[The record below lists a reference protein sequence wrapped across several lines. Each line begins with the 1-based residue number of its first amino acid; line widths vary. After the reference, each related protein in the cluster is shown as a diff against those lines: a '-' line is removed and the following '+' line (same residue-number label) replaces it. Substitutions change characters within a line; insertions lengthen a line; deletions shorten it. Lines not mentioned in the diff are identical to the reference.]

1 MPGRVVVCGNVVF
14 DISVRPVEEVRWE
27 ATTVIDEVEQQL
39 GGNGG
44 TTSYTLARL
53 GIPVT
58 FATLVGHDATADF
71 VLGRLAGAG
80 VDLSLVQRVD
90 APTSIAI
97 SLIRGNGERALLYRL
112 GAASEVFA
120 PFDFPQDARHFHIS
134 AVYRMRDLRVRAP
147 ELLKRAR
154 EAGLRTSVD
163 AQWDTEGE
171 WLPVLA
177 PSLPYSDF
185 TLMNEDEARMLTGH
199 TDPEAVAR
207 FLRRLGA
214 TNVVI
219 KRGARGCWVNG
230 ESIPGYRVDAVDTT
244 GAGDCFVGGF
254 LAATQR
260 GLSVSEAARFANAV
274 GALSVR
280 QIGATA
286 AVPDWDSTVHFAE
299 KFAPIPETDL
309 KSSRN

>member
-14 DISVRPVEEVRWE
+14 DISARPVEEVRWE

-58 FATLVGHDATADF
+58 FATLVGRDATADF
-71 VLGRLAGAG
+71 VLRRLGEAG

-112 GAASEVFA
+112 GAASEAFA
-120 PFDFPQDARHFHIS
+120 PFGFPPDASHFHIS
-134 AVYRMRDLRVRAP
+134 AVYRMRDLRRRAP
-147 ELLKRAR
+147 ELLRRAR

-177 PSLPYSDF
+177 PSLPFSDF

-199 TDPEAVAR
+199 AEPALAAES
-207 FLRRLGA
+207 LRGMGA

-219 KRGARGCWVNG
+219 KRGARGCWANG

-244 GAGDCFVGGF
+244 GAGDCFAGGF
-254 LAATQR
+254 LAAIQR
-260 GLSVSEAARFANAV
+260 GLPVVAAARFANAV
-274 GALSVR
+274 GALAVGKT
-280 QIGATA
+280 GATA
-286 AVPDWDSTVHFAE
+286 GVLDWDTTVNFAE
-299 KFAPIPETDL
+299 N
-309 KSSRN
+309 SRRSKVLTELADT